1 MTNRGRLLVF
11 TTTPIVVLVAV
22 LIVFLAMASALVA
35 MVAATID
42 LAGDKLIEF
51 MDWYEESGR

>member
-11 TTTPIVVLVAV
+11 TTTPIAVLVAV

-35 MVAATID
+35 VVAATID